1 MAIDFYTFDTLYL
14 YFYYYL
20 FTKRNIMNLNII
32 AYLIYFSITGI
43 IIVKVG
49 TICYDN
55 GNIFV
60 SELIP
65 NHEDLCHKINQL
77 LLVGYYLLNIGY
89 CAITIISWE
98 QIESITQLIEV
109 ITSKSAFIIIAIAVM
124 HYINIILLTNYIK
137 KLI

>member
-1 MAIDFYTFDTLYL
+1 
-14 YFYYYL
+14 
-20 FTKRNIMNLNII
+20 MNLNII

-49 TICYDN
+49 RICYNN

-60 SELIP
+60 SQLIP
-65 NHEDLCHKINQL
+65 NHEDLCHKINQV

-89 CAITIISWE
+89 CAMTIISWE
-98 QIESITQLIEV
+98 KIENITQLIEV